1 MARPKGSKNKP
12 KEQEAVE
19 FDYEQM
25 DDTAYS
31 SIMSTPHK
39 NPAETGTIVVNI
51 PPPAAENIVYAT
63 PAIPVQSMS
72 FGEVKMKTD
81 SNLELFS
88 IEGRVRLDQI
98 GAEEPIFSDQK
109 RLVWASSFDEAV
121 AKFSNYF
128 KGLSTYNQRYSVVHA
143 GGTEAIR

>member
-1 MARPKGSKNKP
+1 MPRPKGSKNKP
-12 KEQEAVE
+12 KEQEIVE
-19 FDYEQM
+19 FDYEKL
-25 DDTAYS
+25 DDAVYS
-31 SIMSTPHK
+31 SLMSTPHAK
-39 NPAETGTIVVNI
+39 SAEPETITINM
-51 PPPAAENIVYAT
+51 PPPTAENMVYT
-63 PAIPVQSMS
+63 GPVIPVQSMT
-72 FGEVKMKTD
+72 FGEVNMKAD

>member
-12 KEQEAVE
+12 KEQEVVE
-19 FDYEQM
+19 FDYDRM
-25 DDTAYS
+25 DDAAYS
-31 SIMSTPHK
+31 SLMSTPHA
-39 NPAETGTIVVNI
+39 NPAESGTITINI
-51 PPPAAENIVYAT
+51 PPPNAETMVYT
-63 PAIPVQSMS
+63 SPAIPLQPVS
-72 FGEVKMKTD
+72 FGEVNMKTD

-88 IEGRVRLDQI
+88 IEGRVRLDQV
-98 GAEEPIFSDQK
+98 GVEEPIFSDQK

-121 AKFSNYF
+121 GKFSNYF